1 MTSSYSNLLKLWG
14 EIADIGSASAV
25 LSWDQETYMPK
36 KGAEARGKILGTLAG
51 VRHAKL
57 TASVLRDTIE
67 KSREEV
73 DPSSIEASQV
83 ERASYEVEQASLI
96 PSDLAKAIAEG
107 QSKGLMSWQNAR
119 ENIDFNLFKDSLSNL
134 VSLNKEK
141 ASALDGDAAPYDV
154 MLNLYEEGVT
164 EKQLE
169 PIFDQFKK
177 ELSPLVKAVSEA
189 EPVDEKC
196 VQGHFPPNQ
205 QEEFALLVAKSIG
218 YDMKAGR
225 LDATTH
231 PFCTTFGLNDVR
243 ITWRWLENDIRPALY
258 GVIHEAG
265 HGLYEQGLPADWA
278 RTPLYHA
285 TGLGMH
291 ESQSR
296 LWENMVGRSAGFW
309 EWAMPHFRKT
319 FLNHGLCSVSEMV
332 RALNTCRPTLI
343 RVEADEA
350 TYNLHVAARFEIE
363 RQLFSNSVEVVDLPE
378 LWCQTYKNLLGVEPK
393 DVSEGV
399 LQDIHW
405 AMGAFGYFPT
415 YSIGNII
422 STQLYYAAE
431 AALECNL
438 EEQFSRGDFKP
449 LLGWLR
455 ENIHCHGRR
464 FSTNE
469 LLLRSTG
476 HDLSPSYLINHIKSR
491 VTASYNL

>member
-1 MTSSYSNLLKLWG
+1 
-14 EIADIGSASAV
+14 
-25 LSWDQETYMPK
+25 MPK

-57 TASVLRDTIE
+57 NANVLRDIIE
-67 KSREEV
+67 EAREDV
-73 DPSSIEASQV
+73 KPSSIEEAQV
-83 ERASYEVEQASLI
+83 ERAAYEVNQASRI
-96 PSDLAKAIAEG
+96 TSSLATAIAEG
-107 QSKGLMSWQNAR
+107 QSKGLVDWQSAR
-119 ENIDFNLFKDSLSNL
+119 ENVDFKLFQESLSNL

-141 ASALDGDAAPYDV
+141 ANALDGDAAPYDV
-154 MLNLYEEGVT
+154 MLNLYEEGTT
-164 EKQLE
+164 EEQLK
-169 PIFDQFKK
+169 PIFNQFRE
-177 ELSPLVKAVSEA
+177 ELVPLVKAVSEV
-189 EPVDEKC
+189 EPVNEEC
-196 VQGHFPPNQ
+196 LQGDFSPGK
-205 QEEFALLVAKSIG
+205 QEEFSTLIAKSIG
-218 YDMKAGR
+218 YDMDAGR

-265 HGLYEQGLPADWA
+265 HGLYEQGLPAEWA
-278 RTPLYHA
+278 RTPLYRA

-296 LWENMVGRSAGFW
+296 LWENMVGRSQGFW
-309 EWAMPHFRKT
+309 EWAMPHFRRFFPNRT
-319 FLNHGLCSVSEMV
+319 SHSVSEMV

-363 RQLFSNSVEVVDLPE
+363 RKLFSGSIEVIDLPDY
-378 LWCQTYKNLLGVEPK
+378 WKKTYKDYLGIEPK
-393 DVSEGV
+393 DVSQGV

-405 AMGAFGYFPT
+405 SMGAFGYFPT
-415 YSIGNII
+415 YSIGNIL

-431 AALECNL
+431 EKLGCNL
-438 EEQFSRGDFKP
+438 EEQFSCGNFEP
-449 LLGWLR
+449 LLSWLR

-469 LLLRSTG
+469 LLFRSTG
-476 HDLSPSYLINHIKSR
+476 SELSPVHLINHIKSR
-491 VTASYNL
+491 VKTSYIL